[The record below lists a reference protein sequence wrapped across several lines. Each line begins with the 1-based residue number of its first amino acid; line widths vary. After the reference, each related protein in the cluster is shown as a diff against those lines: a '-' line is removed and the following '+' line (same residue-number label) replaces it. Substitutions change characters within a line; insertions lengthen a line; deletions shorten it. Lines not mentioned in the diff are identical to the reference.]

1 MSLKRNG
8 QLCVKGQIPVV
19 ATWFCCNPA
28 IPASR
33 HSAGRVRRVM
43 YLTFEE
49 TTKKPPYK
57 TTCSCKTI
65 NGTKSV
71 ITQNVPENVTN

>member
-1 MSLKRNG
+1 M
-8 QLCVKGQIPVV
+8 C
-19 ATWFCCNPA
+19 
-28 IPASR
+28 
-33 HSAGRVRRVM
+33 
-43 YLTFEE
+43 LTFEE

-71 ITQNVPENVTN
+71 ITQNIPENVINWGDFFTTLHKTCIFFNSIVKPPRITSLEDKNSTCM